1 MATNNYLQIQ
11 IISRNVDISFSI
23 SGSSS
28 KKVSNRGKL
37 TAKTGIDLTSP
48 SNETYAKLPNAG
60 NNETWFGIG
69 FGSSSSYSSTN
80 YAPFGVQ
87 NLQLTTEQTGLKFV
101 IDLVHTETNGS
112 GNTYETTPFLRNNSN
127 YGKFVYSPF
136 NSVINGWVSVDGDN
150 IITVYVDNVNNTYFD
165 QLSSTYRT
173 QLLLQ
178 VIGHWE
184 AATSTYN
191 ITDLTTNCSGN
202 NTQTTVEDGETYTN
216 TFTPNEGYS
225 FNNDNKPHA
234 TCDGVVY
241 QSTLNKDGTATITI
255 NNVSGVIEISGGAIK
270 KFDLNLELYN
280 CILCNGERL
289 YFRSS
294 EYQTTN
300 KLISNNSENV
310 LYIENSNSFRTLPNG
325 TKLFIKSVHDASG
338 KELLVGDESYLYIS
352 DGIVK
357 LHWSGN
363 DILACNI
370 DVDIEYLYNYVLD
383 GETYKLTLH
392 SNDGFIFKTF
402 PKWSMGD
409 TNGQFSL
416 SASDNTIA
424 TIRWDLYPYITISE
438 SLYIQA
444 NATLS
449 ASLKYGFVSIY
460 NPTFEEVD
468 KLSKKR
474 FYSITQTEMLD
485 LSQYIISFR
494 KLYVDIPQIT
504 RELVYFG
511 EYNTNV
517 SSNIVTT
524 NFIETDCGQLTI
536 NELYNNS
543 LDYNGVSIELYL
555 PFIGNVS
562 LNPNDVYNKQLHLFY
577 RTNPLNGDCVAIVYS
592 NNKQIIYSQGN
603 VSFEVPINF
612 KYGNLNN
619 YGTSDNSLYMC
630 DLTPYI
636 EIRTPRQYQN
646 TNNSLL
652 NNNLWVNMNECSGF
666 CQFGE
671 VELVMINN
679 INKDAYDEIISL
691 LLQGVDF

>member
-1 MATNNYLQIQ
+1 MQ
-11 IISRNVDISFSI
+11 IISRDMDMSY
-23 SGSSS
+23 SGGKS
-28 KKVSNRGKL
+28 KKVSNLGKL
-37 TAKTGIDLTSP
+37 NARTGIDLTSS
-48 SNETYAKLPNAG
+48 SNTNYANLPNAG
-60 NNETWFGIG
+60 TNETWYGIK
-69 FGSSSSYSSTN
+69 FGSSSYYSKTE

-87 NLQLTTEQTGLKFV
+87 NLQLSVEQPGLKFV
-101 IDLVHTETNGS
+101 VDLVHTETNGD
-112 GNTYETTPFLRNNSN
+112 GNSWYTEPRLRPNAG
-127 YGKFVYSPF
+127 YGEFVYSPF
-136 NSVINGWVSVDGDN
+136 NSVINGWVSVDENN
-150 IITVYVDNVNNTYFD
+150 IISVYIDSVNSTYFD
-165 QLSSTYRT
+165 QLSSAYRD
-173 QLLLQ
+173 QLFIQ

-184 AATSTYN
+184 TATSTYN

-202 NTQTTVEDGETYTN
+202 NTQTTIEGGETYTN
-216 TFTPNEGYS
+216 TFTPNDGYS
-225 FNNDNKPHA
+225 FNNDNKPYA

-241 QSTLNKDGTATITI
+241 KSTLNKDGTATITI
-255 NNVSGVIEISGGAIK
+255 NSVSGVIQIGGGAIK
-270 KFDLNLELYN
+270 KYDLNLELYN
-280 CILCNGERL
+280 CILCNEEIL

-294 EYQTTN
+294 DYQTTN
-300 KLISNNSENV
+300 KLISNNSENA
-310 LYIENSNSFRTLPNG
+310 LYVENSNSFRTLPNG

-352 DGIVK
+352 DGVVK

-363 DILACNI
+363 DVLACNI
-370 DVDIEYLYNYVLD
+370 NADIEYLYNYVLD
-383 GETYKLTLH
+383 GETYNLTLH
-392 SNDGFIFKTF
+392 SNNGFIFKTF
-402 PKWSMGD
+402 PTWSMG
-409 TNGQFSL
+409 NESGQFSL
-416 SASDNTIA
+416 NADDKTIA
-424 TIRWDLYPYITISE
+424 SIRWNLYDYITISE
-438 SLYIQA
+438 SLSIQA

-468 KLSKKR
+468 ELSKKR
-474 FYSITQTEMLD
+474 FYSVTQSEMLD

-511 EYNTNV
+511 KYNTNV

-524 NFIETDCGQLTI
+524 NFIETDCGQITI

-577 RTNPLNGDCVAIVYS
+577 RTNPINGDCVAIIYS

-646 TNNSLL
+646 TNSSLL

-671 VELVMINN
+671 VELVMINT
-679 INKDAYDEIISL
+679 INKDAYNEIISL

>member
-1 MATNNYLQIQ
+1 MAITQARMVFWVCSRNDDFTLISSSSNTLKVYRNPSKDSYNTITNNPITSENENWYCKSFISNDGVYYTKDNIYPFGIGYDYYPPKNNPIEIESLEDTSKQF
-11 IISRNVDISFSI
+11 IIDCIGVSSLTNVTYTFPNFS
-23 SGSSS
+23 
-28 KKVSNRGKL
+28 
-37 TAKTGIDLTSP
+37 
-48 SNETYAKLPNAG
+48 LPNAATNTKYFLFPPSNTWVNKVFTQLDINKFKYWVNELESIVTP
-60 NNETWFGIG
+60 NNALRFYIIG
-69 FGSSSSYSSTN
+69 HFESVSVN
-80 YAPFGVQ
+80 Y
-87 NLQLTTEQTGLKFV
+87 KV
-101 IDLVHTETNGS
+101 IDNFANCTKDNQQKEIEP
-112 GNTYETTPFLRNNSN
+112 NTSYE
-127 YGKFVYSPF
+127 V
-136 NSVINGWVSVDGDN
+136 
-150 IITVYVDNVNNTYFD
+150 
-165 QLSSTYRT
+165 
-173 QLLLQ
+173 
-178 VIGHWE
+178 
-184 AATSTYN
+184 
-191 ITDLTTNCSGN
+191 
-202 NTQTTVEDGETYTN
+202 
-216 TFTPNEGYS
+216 TFTPNDGYL
-225 FNNDNKPHA
+225 FNNNNKPYA
-234 TCDGVVY
+234 TCGGVVY
-241 QSTLNKDGTATITI
+241 QSTLNQDGTATITI
-255 NNVSGVIEISGGAIK
+255 NNVSGNIIIDGGAVK
-270 KFDLNLELYN
+270 KYDLNLELYN
-280 CILCNGERL
+280 CILCNEERL

-294 EYQTTN
+294 DYQTTN
-300 KLISNNSENV
+300 KLISNNSENL
-310 LYIENSNSFRTLPNG
+310 LYVENSNSFRTLPNG

-338 KELLVGDESYLYIS
+338 KELLVSDESYLYIS

-357 LHWSGN
+357 LHWFGN
-363 DILACNI
+363 DVLACNI
-370 DVDIEYLYNYVLD
+370 DVDVEYLYNYVLD

-402 PKWSMGD
+402 PTWTMG
-409 TNGQFSL
+409 NEKGQFSL
-416 SASDNTIA
+416 NADDKTIA
-424 TIRWDLYPYITISE
+424 TINWNLYNYITISE
-438 SLYIQA
+438 SLSIQA

-460 NPTFEEVD
+460 NPTFDEVD

-474 FYSITQTEMLD
+474 FYSVSQEQMLD

-524 NFIETDCGQLTI
+524 NFIETDCGEITI

-646 TNNSLL
+646 MDNSLL